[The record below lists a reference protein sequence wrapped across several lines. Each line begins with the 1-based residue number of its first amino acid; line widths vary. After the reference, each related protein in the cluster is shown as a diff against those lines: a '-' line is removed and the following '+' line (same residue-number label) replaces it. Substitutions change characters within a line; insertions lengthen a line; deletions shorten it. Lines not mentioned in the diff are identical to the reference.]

1 MICQPTQVHTL
12 KTEGSFRVSLDSF
25 WTLAANLSLKGVD
38 CRFIG
43 LTATLRT
50 DDVVDIMKRLGS
62 ENMLVSRASCYR
74 EELTFEFRIVPVLE
88 AAMDEAVNLVKT
100 ISEPGKMLVF
110 TTGVEMCVQLGTRL
124 QKDYKGWVR
133 CNDDVTC
140 VKCDMSDTS
149 CDHV

>member
-1 MICQPTQVHTL
+1 
-12 KTEGSFRVSLDSF
+12 
-25 WTLAANLSLKGVD
+25 
-38 CRFIG
+38 
-43 LTATLRT
+43 
-50 DDVVDIMKRLGS
+50 MKRLGS

-100 ISEPGKMLVF
+100 ISEPGKILVF